1 MGVAI
6 NRVAVGWQKKVSTK
20 LHSKISFAWFILS
33 CLEVKKKTLQVKS
46 WNNVDTIKL
55 GGLALGIL
63 KSRFFQFSRSRTQ
76 APDLKN
82 FQTPRLLFSQTPML
96 PESFAPRLPRSQ
108 TPMLSDSYASYAPR
122 LPRSQTPMLP
132 DSYASRLLCSQTPLL
147 PGSCAPRLLCS
158 QTPMFPDSQ
167 DPRIQGSQASRL
179 PEINNLK
186 L

>member
-1 MGVAI
+1 MGAAI

-46 WNNVDTIKL
+46 WNNVDTIIL
-55 GGLALGIL
+55 GGSRNFEVKIFPIL
-63 KSRFFQFSRSRTQ
+63 QDTYAS
-76 APDLKN
+76 
-82 FQTPRLLFSQTPML
+82 RLLCSKTPKI
-96 PESFAPRLPRSQ
+96 P
-108 TPMLSDSYASYAPR
+108 DSYALR
-122 LPRSQTPMLP
+122 LLCLLCSQTSKIP